1 MNDDLISRKELYAA
15 IVELADNADC
25 NIAILPEVASLVR
38 HAPAIDAVPVAR
50 CKDCTFKEKAE
61 VNSNGFRICPASGM
75 EITDDDF
82 CSYGV
87 GKRGY
92 LHDES
97 N

>member
-1 MNDDLISRKELYAA
+1 MNDDLISRKAFYEDFRNIPRLGGTA
-15 IVELADNADC
+15 IVESENVALA
-25 NIAILPEVASLVR
+25 IER
-38 HAPAIDAVPVAR
+38 APAVNAVPVVR

-82 CSYGV
+82 CSYGD

-92 LHDES
+92 LHDDS

>member
-1 MNDDLISRKELYAA
+1 MNDDLISRKAFYEDFRNIPRLGGMA
-15 IVELADNADC
+15 IVESENVALA
-25 NIAILPEVASLVR
+25 IER
-38 HAPAIDAVPVAR
+38 APAIDAVPVVR

-82 CSYGV
+82 CSYGD

-92 LHDES
+92 LHDDS